1 MWSLDLFIFKGI
13 WRNWRGLEENKR
25 NVKSK
30 KNVLKVKGSEFW
42 GQYKRSEGRVLIV
55 VIFDYVTE
63 YVFDRK
69 LKRIV
74 FGLIN
79 YLCDFK

>member
-42 GQYKRSEGRVLIV
+42 G
-55 VIFDYVTE
+55 
-63 YVFDRK
+63 
-69 LKRIV
+69 
-74 FGLIN
+74 
-79 YLCDFK
+79 